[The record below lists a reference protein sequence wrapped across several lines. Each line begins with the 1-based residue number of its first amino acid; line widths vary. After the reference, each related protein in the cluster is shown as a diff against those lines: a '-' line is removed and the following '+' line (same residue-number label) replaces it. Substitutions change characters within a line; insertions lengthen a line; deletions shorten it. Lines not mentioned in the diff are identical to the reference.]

1 MGASMNRRLSAALGL
16 FALASTAAAAPAPS
30 PPPFQ
35 GPALAQDRI
44 LSRAIGMMAV
54 TSPAFGSGGAI
65 PLANSSYGKNISF
78 PVSWSPVP
86 GAKAYALIMED
97 PDTKTPEPTL
107 HWLAYNIAPGVTSL
121 NRGIHTRQEI
131 EGSKS
136 LLQGRNSK
144 GGIGYVGPHPEAGD
158 PPHHYHIQVFAL
170 SRRLDLGGGADL
182 NQVIEAMNDRV
193 LAEGELVAT
202 FEAPK
207 PDDKSGAKPKS

>member
-1 MGASMNRRLSAALGL
+1 MTRRIAAALGL
-16 FALASTAAAAPAPS
+16 SALAFASTALAQTAS

-44 LSRAIGMMAV
+44 LSRAIGMLEV
-54 TSPAFGSGGAI
+54 TSPAFASGGAI

-78 PVSWSPVP
+78 PLNWSAVP
-86 GAKAYALIMED
+86 GAKAYAVIMED
-97 PDTKTPEPTL
+97 PDSKTPQPTL
-107 HWLAYNIAPGVTSL
+107 HWLAYNIAPGVTALSK
-121 NRGIHTRQEI
+121 GVHTRQEI
-131 EGSKS
+131 EGAKS
-136 LLQGRNSK
+136 LQQGRNSK
-144 GGIGYVGPHPEAGD
+144 GGIGYVGPHPAVGD

-170 SRRLDLGGGADL
+170 SRRLPLGGGADL

-207 PDDKSGAKPKS
+207 PADDKAVAKPAKP